1 MDETL
6 KHLEAKAR
14 RRHGRDEGEDK
25 RRHHLAS
32 VARELDFDGW
42 PHLLAVLN

>member
-6 KHLEAKAR
+6 KHLKAKAR
-14 RRHGRDEGEDK
+14 RRHGRDEGEGT
-25 RRHHLAS
+25 RRHHLAA
-32 VARELDFDGW
+32 VAHELGFDGW